1 MKRFQY
7 KRMPFIPGFYF
18 LVGSIHKVILQ
29 ADGSEILIFSLPD
42 IKGNLKINR
51 QKQPS
56 DVFYEKR
63 SSGGVL
69 QKRCSLI
76 FCKIHRKMPVPES
89 LSCNFIKKETL
100 ARCLPVNF
108 AKFLRTSFLQNTS
121 GRLLLH
127 WQYFSWQYA
136 IWRIIYPKQTYG

>member
-1 MKRFQY
+1 MLILKVVKRFQY

-100 ARCLPVNF
+100 TQVF
-108 AKFLRTSFLQNTS
+108 ACEFRKISKNIFFTKHLRKTASTLTI
-121 GRLLLH
+121 L
-127 WQYFSWQYA
+127 
-136 IWRIIYPKQTYG
+136 